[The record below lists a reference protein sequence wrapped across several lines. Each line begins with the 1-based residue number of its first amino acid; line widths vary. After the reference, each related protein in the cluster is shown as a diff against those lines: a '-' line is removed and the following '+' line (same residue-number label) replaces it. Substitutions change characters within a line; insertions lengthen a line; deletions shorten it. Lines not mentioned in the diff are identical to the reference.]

1 VDGTSHDF
9 RSTTRQNFHAGW
21 LVNENRLQ
29 HGRREE
35 SQRESPLQLSDTFEL
50 ANMWTMTVWRCGTR
64 SWSGCGS
71 TKLYEYQRIECK
83 RDLVAACNEKMQVKV
98 ANYLE
103 NRTPERMRELEEMP
117 YSEFLRTTEWK
128 QMSWL
133 VLQLRKT
140 CAHCGAPAKE
150 VHHKTYKFGRLY
162 PEALEA
168 VCHNCHEVLHG
179 ASF

>member
-1 VDGTSHDF
+1 MSI
-9 RSTTRQNFHAGW
+9 
-21 LVNENRLQ
+21 NELSANEMMEAYRLASEMRK
-29 HGRREE
+29 RR
-35 SQRESPLQLSDTFEL
+35 
-50 ANMWTMTVWRCGTR
+50 A
-64 SWSGCGS
+64 
-71 TKLYEYQRIECK
+71 
-83 RDLVAACNEKMQVKV
+83 DLVAASNEKMQVKV

-133 VLQLRKT
+133 VLQLRKI
-140 CAHCGAPAKE
+140 CAHCGEPAKE
-150 VHHKTYKFGRLY
+150 VHHQTYKFGRLY

-168 VCHNCHEVLHG
+168 VCHNCHEVIHG